1 MMTDIMQQ
9 EPLKIYIVED
19 EILIAMDMEATLES
33 AGYSVLGIADSLEA
47 VKKSSVVF
55 DADVV
60 LLDYNLSTD
69 FTGMD
74 VCNYL
79 REQKSD
85 LVIIFVSAN
94 SRLITLTDVD
104 GDGVVDKPV
113 SNRMLTQILR
123 YVEEGIKRPPP
134 VSIAPAAIQL
144 AEKFKQRILVN

>member
-1 MMTDIMQQ
+1 MMTDIMQE

-74 VCNYL
+74 VCKYL
-79 REQKSD
+79 RGQKSD
-85 LVIIFVSAN
+85 QVIIFVSAN

-113 SNRMLTQILR
+113 SNRILMQILR

-134 VSIAPAAIQL
+134 VSIAPAAIQF
-144 AEKFKQRILVN
+144 AEKFKHRILVN

>member
-1 MMTDIMQQ
+1 MTDIMQE

-60 LLDYNLSTD
+60 LLDYNLSTN

-74 VCNYL
+74 VCKYL

-85 LVIIFVSAN
+85 QVIIFVSAN

-113 SNRMLTQILR
+113 SNRILMQILR

-134 VSIAPAAIQL
+134 VSIAPAAIQF

>member
-1 MMTDIMQQ
+1 MTDIMQE

-74 VCNYL
+74 VCKYL

-85 LVIIFVSAN
+85 QVIIFVSAN

-113 SNRMLTQILR
+113 SNRILMQILR

-134 VSIAPAAIQL
+134 VSIAPAAIQF
-144 AEKFKQRILVN
+144 AEKFKHRILVN